1 MENKKVINLY
11 ISQPMTGLTI
21 NEIMKQRDA
30 AVDRLFNNILK
41 AHDGECDLIDR
52 INVMDENLQLD
63 KDPETTKPLNYLG
76 YDVDLMADIDLC
88 YFVEGWQNSKG
99 CNIEYQIC
107 KEYKIPMIFDSGNP
121 IKEFKKY
128 E

>member
-1 MENKKVINLY
+1 MKNKKAINLY

-21 NEIMKQRDA
+21 NEIMKQRDD

-41 AHDGECDLIDR
+41 ADDCECDLIDR

-76 YDVDLMADIDLC
+76 YDVDLMANIDLC

-107 KEYKIPMIFDSGNP
+107 KEYKIPMLFDSGNP